1 MYDGHELG
9 ATSAG
14 RCMPGSGYQRERGVR
29 CDLRAKRIGQ
39 SVVVLSLLVDG
50 VGRAKAA
57 FLTVDARA
65 NIFGAGHATLPPG
78 SRRGSRHPT
87 PGVSLRT
94 KTGAG
99 PDLHQRDRHG
109 QP

>member
-1 MYDGHELG
+1 MH
-9 ATSAG
+9 AG
-14 RCMPGSGYQRERGVR
+14 IGIPAGKGRAMRPW
-29 CDLRAKRIGQ
+29 AKRIGQ

-65 NIFGAGHATLPPG
+65 KSLGAGHATLPPAVG
-78 SRRGSRHPT
+78 GGAGILP
-87 PGVSLRT
+87 PGFPFRT